1 MRTKTDREYNQ
12 HLEDVKNLAS
22 SMMHMH
28 YCDHD
33 MEGIT
38 ALFSP
43 QFSWL
48 GTGEEECLSG
58 REACTEQFLNYGGII
73 PKCMIWDEEYDVIV
87 PVKGVYVVMGRMWIA
102 TDPNTEMYLKVHQR
116 VTFVFQDTD
125 EGLRCSHIH
134 CSNPYQELLEGELF
148 PDKIGRQSYE
158 YVQERLQ
165 ALEAEKKQQNRQM
178 EVIMSSIAGGLKI
191 SNDDDTYSFAFVSR
205 EAAGL
210 FGYTVEEFMEATG
223 GTAVGTVYPPD
234 LEQALSDCA
243 EAFKDGGLEYSTK
256 YRVRCKDGSLKWIID
271 SGKKAQDA
279 DGNWMV
285 NSLYLDI
292 TGSEEDAQRLREQT
306 ELLTS
311 IYDTVPC
318 GIIRFVQCSDG
329 SYRLISLNEAVVLLM
344 GYHSVEEGMGDWQ
357 EGMLGAVNAEDREI
371 LHEIYYGLEKVGDYK
386 DNEYRVIWKDGS
398 VHWMQGTTMIVGTTS
413 EGENILQRTVVDIT
427 QRKVLQEQL
436 NREQEMYRVAMEA
449 SSAVMFEYD
458 MDTDR
463 FISYEPITGEGV
475 LRNEIEHYS
484 KALLE
489 QKIVHPDDV
498 PMVVDNIC
506 KGRTE
511 VFEVRC
517 STPRTGLGSYL
528 WYRVN
533 GRLVMEN
540 GKPARVVGALYN
552 IHRMKSELSE
562 NSERLY
568 MNQSAL
574 QAINGVYVSI
584 FYVNLEED
592 TYYAVRLPE
601 VGSAMAPP
609 RNGSFSGQLRS
620 YILREINIADWN
632 KVSDACRKENL
643 LRELKSENRHMEVEF
658 RNRQS
663 ELWLRMEVHLRKA
676 ENEKPNTAIIAFR
689 NISAEKQKE
698 LEYYEEEKRAKHA
711 LEEAYDSLN
720 KANRAKSDFLS
731 KMSHDI
737 RTPMNAILGMTTI
750 AKNHLDDKEKMEDCL
765 NKIDLSGGHLLE
777 LINKVLDMSKI
788 EAGSVALSE
797 DKFRID
803 GVLEEVSEI
812 IRTDADSHKLSYT
825 ACVKKPKHCWV
836 YGDAVRVKQI
846 LLNLLSNAVKYT
858 NENGHINVRLEEK
871 LSGRYGIGCYEFVVE
886 DDGIGMSEEFKSK
899 MFLPFER
906 AEDSRVSRIQ
916 GTGLGL
922 AITSNLVQMMNGNI
936 QVESEL
942 NKGSRF
948 TVTIFLKLAQEEEG
962 TAYPDFSVHPG
973 SEAGFPGHTRILL
986 VEDNALN
993 RDIAEELLTAYGLD
1007 VTCASNGQEAVDIFC
1022 SRLPGEFALIL
1033 MDIQMPVLDGYGA
1046 AKAIR
1051 KLAVNGQRPDAEK
1064 IPIIALTANAFADD
1078 VYRAKQAGMNEH
1090 VAKPLEIGRLLE
1102 VMHRWI

>member
-1 MRTKTDREYNQ
+1 M
-12 HLEDVKNLAS
+12 EDVKNLAS

-58 REACTEQFLNYGGII
+58 QEACTEQFLNYGGII

-436 NREQEMYRVAMEA
+436 NREQEMYRVAMEV

-584 FYVNLEED
+584 FYVNLGSQTGPLLGEELFREFLYPYLKQLAD
-592 TYYAVRLPE
+592 LGREYGLPTMMHCCGSYTQLMPALIESGISAVQSLQPITREMQPAYLKKHFGERLILNGCIDSIS
-601 VGSAMAPP
+601 VLI
-609 RNGSFSGQLRS
+609 NGS
-620 YILREINIADWN
+620 
-632 KVSDACRKENL
+632 
-643 LRELKSENRHMEVEF
+643 
-658 RNRQS
+658 
-663 ELWLRMEVHLRKA
+663 
-676 ENEKPNTAIIAFR
+676 
-689 NISAEKQKE
+689 
-698 LEYYEEEKRAKHA
+698 
-711 LEEAYDSLN
+711 
-720 KANRAKSDFLS
+720 
-731 KMSHDI
+731 
-737 RTPMNAILGMTTI
+737 
-750 AKNHLDDKEKMEDCL
+750 
-765 NKIDLSGGHLLE
+765 
-777 LINKVLDMSKI
+777 I
-788 EAGSVALSE
+788 E
-797 DKFRID
+797 
-803 GVLEEVSEI
+803 
-812 IRTDADSHKLSYT
+812 
-825 ACVKKPKHCWV
+825 
-836 YGDAVRVKQI
+836 DAVRVTRETIKCMKPGGGYI
-846 LLNLLSNAVKYT
+846 LSPSHDYL
-858 NENGHINVRLEEK
+858 LEE
-871 LSGRYGIGCYEFVVE
+871 
-886 DDGIGMSEEFKSK
+886 
-899 MFLPFER
+899 
-906 AEDSRVSRIQ
+906 
-916 GTGLGL
+916 T
-922 AITSNLVQMMNGNI
+922 
-936 QVESEL
+936 
-942 NKGSRF
+942 
-948 TVTIFLKLAQEEEG
+948 
-962 TAYPDFSVHPG
+962 
-973 SEAGFPGHTRILL
+973 
-986 VEDNALN
+986 
-993 RDIAEELLTAYGLD
+993 
-1007 VTCASNGQEAVDIFC
+1007 
-1022 SRLPGEFALIL
+1022 
-1033 MDIQMPVLDGYGA
+1033 
-1046 AKAIR
+1046 
-1051 KLAVNGQRPDAEK
+1051 
-1064 IPIIALTANAFADD
+1064 
-1078 VYRAKQAGMNEH
+1078 
-1090 VAKPLEIGRLLE
+1090 PLENVLAMYDTCLE
-1102 VMHRWI
+1102 DGWYTAD